1 MLASI
6 THILPLTTIRRE
18 RVLPIPGKI
27 VVRKGQKVSASDSVA
42 EANLAPE
49 HLLLD
54 LARGLGL
61 PAEEAD
67 EHIQC
72 KVGDQ
77 LAEGDIVA
85 GPVGIARR
93 VVRTPKRARVVLIG
107 GGQAMLEVQS
117 QPFELK
123 AGLSGDVIDLV
134 SDRGVIVQTQG
145 ALVQGVW
152 GNGKIDFGLMF
163 VLVNSPEDILA
174 SDQLDV
180 SMRGSIVLGGHCADP
195 EVLKT
200 AMDMPLRGLVL
211 GSMNPSLLSVAS
223 RMPYPVLVLEGF
235 GQIPMNSAAY
245 KLLTTNERREVSVNA
260 EPWDPY
266 SGSRPEVVISLPT
279 TGVITQPVE
288 AGYFVPEQQ
297 VRVISAPY
305 RGKIG
310 TIANL
315 DPGLYLFP
323 NGIRALAAQVILETG
338 EDAVIPL
345 ANLEVLA

>member
-1 MLASI
+1 
-6 THILPLTTIRRE
+6 
-18 RVLPIPGKI
+18 
-27 VVRKGQKVSASDSVA
+27 
-42 EANLAPE
+42 
-49 HLLLD
+49 
-54 LARGLGL
+54 
-61 PAEEAD
+61 
-67 EHIQC
+67 
-72 KVGDQ
+72 
-77 LAEGDIVA
+77 
-85 GPVGIARR
+85 
-93 VVRTPKRARVVLIG
+93 
-107 GGQAMLEVQS
+107 MLEVQS
-117 QPFELK
+117 QPYELK

-163 VLVNSPEDILA
+163 VLVSSPEDILA
-174 SDQLDV
+174 PDQLDV

-200 AMDMPLRGLVL
+200 AMEMPLRGLIL
-211 GSMNPSLLSVAS
+211 GSLNPSLLSVAS
-223 RMPYPVLVLEGF
+223 RMPYPILVLDGF

-266 SGSRPEVVISLPT
+266 SGSRPEVIISLPT

-288 AGYFVPEQQ
+288 ASYFVPDQQ
-297 VRVISAPY
+297 VRVICAPY

-310 TIANL
+310 TISNL

-323 NGIRALAAQVILETG
+323 NGIRALAAQVNLETG